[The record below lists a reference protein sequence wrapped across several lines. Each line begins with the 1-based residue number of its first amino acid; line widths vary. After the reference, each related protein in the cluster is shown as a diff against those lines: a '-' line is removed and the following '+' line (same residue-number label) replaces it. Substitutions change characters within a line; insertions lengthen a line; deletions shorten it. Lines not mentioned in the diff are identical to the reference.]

1 MKDFI
6 LEGRITFI
14 DNHNGFKICGAS
26 TILDEEMDT
35 SYNSFSF
42 SRNTLTD
49 TTLKAQFGSSYKID
63 ISGSKKDDFIEYL
76 LVKIDSLNT
85 GDGSI
90 AYAFK
95 SNYSENVTN
104 TENRVIKLIIK
115 PENDLVRSFKYG
127 NKYYFKLDVSD
138 REDADL

>member
-1 MKDFI
+1 MKDYT
-6 LEGRITFI
+6 LEGRVTFI

-26 TILDEEMDT
+26 TIDDDEIDDT
-35 SYNSFSF
+35 YNSFSF

-49 TTLKAQFGSSYKID
+49 TTLKAMYGSAYKID
-63 ISGSKKDDFIEYL
+63 ISSTKKDNFIEYL

-90 AYAFK
+90 AFAFK

-115 PENDLVRSFKYG
+115 PGNDLVRSFKYG

>member
-1 MKDFI
+1 M
-6 LEGRITFI
+6 
-14 DNHNGFKICGAS
+14 
-26 TILDEEMDT
+26 
-35 SYNSFSF
+35 Y
-42 SRNTLTD
+42 
-49 TTLKAQFGSSYKID
+49 GSAYKID
-63 ISGSKKDDFIEYL
+63 ISGTKKDNFIEYL

-90 AYAFK
+90 AFAFK

-115 PENDLVRSFKYG
+115 PGNDLVRS
-127 NKYYFKLDVSD
+127 YYFKLDVSD